1 MGPVREQFFHVHKEG
16 GRISASLKS
25 FFFPEQFHS
34 FYTRRSSIAPMP
46 TVNSM
51 PTIAPRPELE
61 AQSGR
66 VCPKMLTALPNR
78 PTVPSLKPAILSTRM
93 RARKSPNTRA
103 FISTNNTRPGNKN
116 GCRAAKVSTNFDL
129 AGNTADSQAQ
139 CRPSTFS
146 QAIYSALR
154 GSTSQH
160 RSPDAG
166 ECHAPCL
173 FPMDGLD
180 GLDTTEWRDS
190 QYRTLVEFDAGI

>member
-1 MGPVREQFFHVHKEG
+1 M
-16 GRISASLKS
+16 S
-25 FFFPEQFHS
+25 
-34 FYTRRSSIAPMP
+34 
-46 TVNSM
+46 TVNPM
-51 PTIAPRPELE
+51 LKIASRHELE

-66 VCPKMLTALPNR
+66 VWPKIMTALPNQ
-78 PTVPSLKPAILSTRM
+78 PTVPSLKPVNLSTRA

-103 FISTNNTRPGNKN
+103 SISINNTRPGNKN
-116 GCRAAKVSTNFDL
+116 GCRAAKLSTNFDL
-129 AGNTADSQAQ
+129 VGNTADRQAQ

-146 QAIYSALR
+146 QAICSALR
-154 GSTSQH
+154 GSASEL

-180 GLDTTEWRDS
+180 TIEWRDS